1 MQSQERE
8 TEVSDREPTES
19 AQRVAE
25 SLGDSYQKILTN
37 AVAAQERNVNLAQG
51 WAEGINETLA
61 TQAETNRALT
71 KAMESYVTVVD
82 EALKSQEKTNR
93 ALTESLESY
102 REVVERANASQ
113 EQSVKLA
120 QGFFESLESEV
131 RSQAENN
138 QALLQGLAEQS
149 GKQWEMMEAMVR
161 ESMEA
166 SMRMFNLPFPYGGPA
181 GSRKDPE

>member
-1 MQSQERE
+1 M
-8 TEVSDREPTES
+8 
-19 AQRVAE
+19 AG

-51 WAEGINETLA
+51 WVEGINEMLA

-71 KAMESYVTVVD
+71 GAMESYVTVVD

-93 ALTESLESY
+93 ALTQSLESY
-102 REVVERANASQ
+102 REVIERANASQ

-120 QGFFESLESEV
+120 QGFFETLESEV
-131 RSQAENN
+131 RSQTENN
-138 QALLQGLAEQS
+138 EALLEGLAEQS
-149 GKQWEMMEAMVR
+149 GKQWEMMEAMIR

-166 SMRMFNLPFPYGGPA
+166 YMRMFNLPFPHGGS
-181 GSRKDPE
+181 GTSREAQE

>member
-1 MQSQERE
+1 MLGTLDSA
-8 TEVSDREPTES
+8 EVSSPHYCKEIVSGRQES
-19 AQRVAE
+19 CNT
-25 SLGDSYQKILTN
+25 LTSN
-37 AVAAQERNVNLAQG
+37 RRISAVSGLFVLFFR
-51 WAEGINETLA
+51 ID
-61 TQAETNRALT
+61 
-71 KAMESYVTVVD
+71 YVTVVD

-131 RSQAENN
+131 RSQTENN

-166 SMRMFNLPFPYGGPA
+166 SMRMFDLPFPYGGPA